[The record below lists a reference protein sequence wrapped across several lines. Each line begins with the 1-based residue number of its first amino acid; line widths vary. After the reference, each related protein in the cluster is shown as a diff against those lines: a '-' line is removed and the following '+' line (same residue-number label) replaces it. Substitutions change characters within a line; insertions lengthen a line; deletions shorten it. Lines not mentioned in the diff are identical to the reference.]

1 MLLLRLG
8 TSPHASISSGAIAA
22 ILLADQS
29 LGVRKIEVT
38 GDSFGEASE
47 IHEQEGWF
55 GCVFDVHVGKLIVF
69 RNSGIVFIMGV

>member
-1 MLLLRLG
+1 MHLSLRG
-8 TSPHASISSGAIAA
+8 PSQPSYWQISC
-22 ILLADQS
+22 L
-29 LGVRKIEVT
+29 T

-55 GCVFDVHVGKLIVF
+55 GCVFGVDVGKLIVF